1 MDGNLKGIGKI
12 YLQAAA
18 GCHSRFAFG
27 RLYASKVPAAAVH
40 VLNEKA
46 LPLSGEHE
54 CPAVSILTGNGGE
67 YCGRMDG
74 HPFELFLQP
83 ECVEHKTAK
92 AGRPQSSGIVERLH
106 RTLLD
111 GHFRIQGRIKFY
123 ESLDEMQA
131 GLDSYLRIYNY
142 ERAHQGRNMNGRT
155 PHQAFA
161 EGIPNQLPKEET
173 AA

>member
-54 CPAVSILTGNGGE
+54 CPAVSILTGSSGE
-67 YCGRMDG
+67 CCGRKEG
-74 HPFELFLQP
+74 RPFELFLQL
-83 ECVEHKTAK
+83 EGIEHRTAK
-92 AGRPQSSGIVERLH
+92 AGRPQSSGVAEQLH
-106 RTLLD
+106 RTL
-111 GHFRIQGRIKFY
+111 RK
-123 ESLDEMQA
+123 
-131 GLDSYLRIYNY
+131 
-142 ERAHQGRNMNGRT
+142 
-155 PHQAFA
+155 P
-161 EGIPNQLPKEET
+161 
-173 AA
+173 